1 MKKHPRIPQILT
13 AAALTTGLLSGC
25 STQTENSSNPAV
37 SEEPA
42 AYNPAGL
49 IDYME
54 NNPTTWMS
62 VDNGYWSEDPQDQP
76 TEEELIQMLD
86 TAMKAQLAVQYSEV
100 FCVVLTDY
108 QDQFDVIGDYWD
120 HSGKAVGKSVT
131 EGTVTVL
138 FYADKILPQEDH
150 ASEYGV
156 YLDSTTG
163 EESSYGSYYQPA
175 ASSAYMDTGITIA
188 WLQFA
193 AHALGYNTHIFGGL
207 YGEAALNNPTQYI
220 DGKNLMRGWGFPHEY
235 GEDIKDIPLEGNV
248 QLVAAVVIGKVAEG
262 VDATTAASMHMRPSN
277 YTFYDGVPGTPSSSD
292 DSEDQNSDAQ
302 SSATAQTTEDDA
314 ASSATPTEETE

>member
-1 MKKHPRIPQILT
+1 
-13 AAALTTGLLSGC
+13 
-25 STQTENSSNPAV
+25 
-37 SEEPA
+37 
-42 AYNPAGL
+42 
-49 IDYME
+49 
-54 NNPTTWMS
+54 
-62 VDNGYWSEDPQDQP
+62 
-76 TEEELIQMLD
+76 
-86 TAMKAQLAVQYSEV
+86 
-100 FCVVLTDY
+100 
-108 QDQFDVIGDYWD
+108 
-120 HSGKAVGKSVT
+120 
-131 EGTVTVL
+131 
-138 FYADKILPQEDH
+138 
-150 ASEYGV
+150 
-156 YLDSTTG
+156 
-163 EESSYGSYYQPA
+163 
-175 ASSAYMDTGITIA
+175 MDTGITIA

-277 YTFYDGVPGTPSSSD
+277 YTFYDGVPGIPSSSD